1 MSRSDSAKIACSST
15 KIWRRMVKWS
25 ASSAAEATWRH
36 TTWEAVGRGR
46 EPADGNPAAGMLSSA
61 GMGQLHRTRADLQE
75 RLDTR
80 LSGAGLATRTARLRR
95 VAVHATFG
103 HVSAHLSVDALG
115 VGAVRRFD
123 VLHQAASHR
132 TDVHH
137 EGEDTDVDRS
147 TTSLYGQLRV
157 LSHAQDDVRRDL
169 PLAQAVNRP
178 LPGAEVRLDART
190 GLGRCDVGQDGWV
203 ERLDVDADRVDS
215 EVGHLIDDFELPRR
229 LELNFHR
236 QTGRLLDR
244 MSASSDVPGASVDP
258 VGAPRCQRRIDCA
271 IELLGCGGYL
281 GQLLRALLDDG
292 PARIQGDADPAELA
306 LIVVAPVRAG
316 LNDCAGEGIE
326 VQQADLPVRDAVSGR
341 EVIEAWAL
349 LWRGGSQPLTA
360 LEDRISVVLRLQGV
374 RRVRGRGVVSRHR
387 DRETADPEHAGV
399 ARPGAAVATLE
410 RHFDPEAT
418 SLQVDH
424 QVCQRGRSIAL
435 CRLGL
440 SRFNRSRFNPGRFK
454 G

>member
-46 EPADGNPAAGMLSSA
+46 EPTDGNPAAGMLSSA

-75 RLDTR
+75 RSDTR

-95 VAVHATFG
+95 VALHATFG

-123 VLHQAASHR
+123 VLHQAASHW
-132 TDVHH
+132 TDGHH

-169 PLAQAVNRP
+169 PLAEAVNRP

-244 MSASSDVPGASVDP
+244 MSASGDVPGAAVDP
-258 VGAPRCQRRIDCA
+258 VGAPRRQCRVDGA
-271 IELLGCGGYL
+271 VELLGCRGHL

-292 PARIQGDADPAELA
+292 STRVQGDTDPTELA
-306 LIVVAPVRAG
+306 LIIVAPVRAG
-316 LNDCAGEGIE
+316 LNDGAGERVE
-326 VQQADLPVRDAVSGR
+326 VQQADFPVRDAVSSG
-341 EVIEAWAL
+341 EIVEARAL
-349 LWRGGSQPLTA
+349 LGRRSSQPLTA
-360 LEDRISVVLRLQGV
+360 LEDRVSVVLGFEGV
-374 RRVRGRGVVSRHR
+374 RRASGRGIVSRDR

-399 ARPGAAVATLE
+399 RGPGAAVATLE

-424 QVCQRGRSIAL
+424 QACQRARGIDAL
-435 CRLGL
+435 CCL
-440 SRFNRSRFNPGRFK
+440 
-454 G
+454 